1 MNLNQVTIPSLDVE
15 ASIAFYEK
23 LGLQLIVKALP
34 HYARFL
40 LPEGDATLSLHFVE
54 DITPNEWNAI
64 YFENEKLEEEV
75 EKLINKGITF
85 EHLPK
90 DQPWLWKE
98 ARLKDPAGNV
108 VILFHAGKN
117 RKNPPWRIN

>member
-54 DITPNEWNAI
+54 DFTPNEWNAI